1 MKKRQMKKEQK
12 KQMEEAFQVVI
23 GECWGADDPLAKL
36 TEIKTRGEQHF
47 KELGLDVP
55 PPVFD
60 EIMIGCE
67 QIIKELRINQ

>member
-1 MKKRQMKKEQK
+1 MNKRQIKKAQK

-23 GECWGADDPLAKL
+23 GECWATDDPLATL
-36 TEIKTRGEQHF
+36 QEIKNRGEQHF

-60 EIMIGCE
+60 EIMAGCE
-67 QIIKELRINQ
+67 QIINELTTR